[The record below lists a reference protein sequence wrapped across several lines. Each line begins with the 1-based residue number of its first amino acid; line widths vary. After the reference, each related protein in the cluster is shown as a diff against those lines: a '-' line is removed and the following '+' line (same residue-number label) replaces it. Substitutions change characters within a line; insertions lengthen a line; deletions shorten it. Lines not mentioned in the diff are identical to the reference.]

1 MGLHEQRK
9 ADYEICLKEK
19 VRSGELPKGSALNPH
34 RISEIC
40 GDDPRT
46 AESHLP
52 GLIGLEI
59 EGPNFRG
66 KIRRLDLDAGPWAI
80 VDPPQDTW
88 IDGVPERQE
97 PSLGS
102 TLIILGL
109 GLGLAALAGGL
120 ALAADRRSIFTC
132 TTCETHLDLTGWD
145 DPGFSCP
152 NCAMQYAR
160 QNS

>member
-9 ADYEICLKEK
+9 EGYEICLKEK

-66 KIRRLDLDAGPWAI
+66 KIRRLDLSAGPWAI

-88 IDGVPERQE
+88 MDGIPKRQE
-97 PSLGS
+97 PSLDS
-102 TLIILGL
+102 TLIIF

-120 ALAADRRSIFTC
+120 ALAAACRSIFTC
-132 TTCETHLDLTGWD
+132 TACGTQLDVTGWD
-145 DPGFSCP
+145 EPGFSCP
-152 NCAMQYAR
+152 NCATQYAR

>member
-9 ADYEICLKEK
+9 EDYEICLKEK
-19 VRSGELPKGSALNPH
+19 VRELPKGSALNPH

-46 AESHLP
+46 AESHIP

-59 EGPNFRG
+59 EGPSFRG
-66 KIRRLDLDAGPWAI
+66 KIRRLNLDAGPWAI

-88 IDGVPERQE
+88 LDGAPERQE
-97 PSLGS
+97 PTLGS
-102 TLIILGL
+102 TLIII

-120 ALAADRRSIFTC
+120 ALAAARRSTFTC
-132 TTCETHLDLTGWD
+132 TACGIQLDVTGWEE
-145 DPGFSCP
+145 PGFSCP
-152 NCAMQYAR
+152 NFATQYTR